1 MVQYCGPISA
11 VLFYFFKSILACI
24 LFFFCILLFFK
35 ILIATP
41 EIFAFLLSYALKGT
55 YASDFVAPAY
65 FPESGE
71 WEVLNRHWCVY
82 VCMCVCVSIIS
93 L

>member
-1 MVQYCGPISA
+1 MVQYCCPISA
-11 VLFYFFKSILACI
+11 VLFYFIKSISACI

-41 EIFAFLLSYALKGT
+41 EVFAFLLSYALKGN

-71 WEVLNRHWCVY
+71 WEVLNRHWCV
-82 VCMCVCVSIIS
+82 CVCVCVCV
-93 L
+93 